1 MFALPL
7 PAGRAC
13 SGSGTVTHPTKEP
26 WMSAPEF
33 SSPSSTLPAATAH
46 AGARVPAAEVRTPGA
61 GLRQILRGPSGLGT
75 AGLYPAR
82 HDKPPTPPT
91 PPTAP
96 TPPTSST
103 APTPPTPPTS
113 PTRPEPSAAPAEGNP
128 IPGLYHHPVPEP
140 DPVRVDAVSRGIKAW
155 ALEEVDL
162 YPEDWEEE
170 FDGFSVARYM
180 VACHPDAPT
189 VDHLMLAARLM
200 VAENAVDD
208 CYCEDHG
215 GSPVGLGGRLL
226 LAHTALD
233 PLHTT
238 REYQPRWA
246 ESLHADAPRRAYRSA
261 MEYFLQRASPSQA
274 DRFRHDMSRLH
285 MGYLA
290 EAAWAQT
297 DHVPEVWEYLAMR
310 QFNNFRPC
318 PTITDTVG
326 GYELPADLHA
336 QPAMQRVIALAGNA
350 TTIVNDLYSYTKE
363 LAAPGRHL
371 NLPVV
376 IAERE
381 GADERAAYLKAVEV
395 HNDLMRDFEAE
406 AAALA
411 AACPVPSVQRFL
423 RGVAVWVDGNHY
435 WHQTN
440 TYRYSLPDFW

>member
-1 MFALPL
+1 MPNPEPFPVQSGLTAAASHFGAHVL
-7 PAGRAC
+7 ADAAARARDI
-13 SGSGTVTHPTKEP
+13 K
-26 WMSAPEF
+26 
-33 SSPSSTLPAATAH
+33 AATGGPPLVSSSSA
-46 AGARVPAAEVRTPGA
+46 APTLVEVPAAEVRTPTA
-61 GLRQILRGPSGLGT
+61 ELRRILGGPSGLGT
-75 AGLYPAR
+75 AGLYFAR
-82 HDKPPTPPT
+82 REEPT
-91 PPTAP
+91 
-96 TPPTSST
+96 
-103 APTPPTPPTS
+103 PTS
-113 PTRPEPSAAPAEGNP
+113 PEGRP

-140 DPVRVDAVSRGIKAW
+140 DSVRVEEVSRRIKAW
-155 ALEEVDL
+155 ALDEVDL
-162 YPEDWEEE
+162 YPDDWEDQ
-170 FDGFSVARYM
+170 FDGFSVGRYM

-189 VDHLMLAARLM
+189 VDHLMLATRLM

-215 GSPVGLGGRLL
+215 GSPVGLGERLL

-238 REYQPRWA
+238 KEYQPQWA
-246 ESLHADAPRRAYRSA
+246 ESLQSDAPRRAYRSA
-261 MEYFLQRASPSQA
+261 MEYFLQKAGPSQA
-274 DRFRHDMSRLH
+274 DRFRHDMARLH

-290 EAAWAQT
+290 EAAWAQQ
-297 DHVPEVWEYLAMR
+297 DHVPGVWEYLAMR

-363 LAAPGRHL
+363 LAGPGRHL

-381 GADERAAYLKAVEV
+381 DVSDREAYLKAVEV

-411 AACPVPSVQRFL
+411 AACPVPSVLRFL

>member
-1 MFALPL
+1 MPNPGPSPHQLILSAAAPHFGTYPRTDAAARDCGVEDATTDTPV
-7 PAGRAC
+7 P
-13 SGSGTVTHPTKEP
+13 SGPVPPSGN
-26 WMSAPEF
+26 A
-33 SSPSSTLPAATAH
+33 PAAD
-46 AGARVPAAEVRTPGA
+46 AREASET
-61 GLRQILRGPSGLGT
+61 LRRILSGPSGLGT
-75 AGLYPAR
+75 TGLHLARYEEPPA
-82 HDKPPTPPT
+82 PL
-91 PPTAP
+91 
-96 TPPTSST
+96 
-103 APTPPTPPTS
+103 
-113 PTRPEPSAAPAEGNP
+113 EPSAAPVEGNP

-140 DPVRVDAVSRGIKAW
+140 DPARVEEVSRRIKTW
-155 ALEEVDL
+155 ALDEVDL
-162 YPEDWEEE
+162 YPQEWEEQ
-170 FDGFSVARYM
+170 FDGFSVGRYM

-189 VDHLMLAARLM
+189 VDHLMLATRLM

-238 REYQPRWA
+238 QEYQPQWA
-246 ESLHADAPRRAYRSA
+246 RSLQSDAPRRAYRSA
-261 MEYFLQRASPSQA
+261 MEYFRQAASPSQA
-274 DRFRHDMSRLH
+274 DRFRHDMARLH

-297 DHVPEVWEYLAMR
+297 EHVPEVWAYLAMR

-363 LAAPGRHL
+363 LASPGRHL

-381 GADERAAYLKAVEV
+381 GVGDREAYLKAVDV
-395 HNDLMRDFEAE
+395 HNDLMHDFEAE

-423 RGVAVWVDGNHY
+423 RGVAAWVDGNHY